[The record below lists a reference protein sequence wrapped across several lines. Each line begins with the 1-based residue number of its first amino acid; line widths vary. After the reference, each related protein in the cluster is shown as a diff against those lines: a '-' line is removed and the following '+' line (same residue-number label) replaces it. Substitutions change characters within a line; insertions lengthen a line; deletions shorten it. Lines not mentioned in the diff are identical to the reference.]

1 MIDYQGEVEE
11 QKAMQQMEMKE
22 KTDMV
27 KVLNSFNMLESQQDQ
42 DFFQDNND
50 DQKTKKTQKYSS
62 TKVKART
69 LVTNAPYRRFK
80 SDDFNKSTFVL
91 DSRSFLVQNLNPL
104 GLDRNLKTE
113 AEGNYV
119 KMVWD
124 KCLPSKFRLFVL
136 TEKNYLA
143 LP

>member
-27 KVLNSFNMLESQQDQ
+27 KLLNSFNMLESQPDP

-50 DQKTKKTQKYSS
+50 DQETKKTQKYSS

-69 LVTNAPYRRFK
+69 LVTNTSYRRFK
-80 SDDFNKSTFVL
+80 SDDSNKSTFVL
-91 DSRSFLVQNLNPL
+91 DSSSFLVQNLNSL
-104 GLDRNLKTE
+104 GLDRKLKTE
-113 AEGNYV
+113 TGGSYV
-119 KMVWD
+119 KMVWN
-124 KCLPSKFRLFVL
+124 KCLPS
-136 TEKNYLA
+136 
-143 LP
+143 

>member
-50 DQKTKKTQKYSS
+50 DKKIKKTQKYSS
-62 TKVKART
+62 TKVKAKT
-69 LVTNAPYRRFK
+69 LVTNASYRRFE

-91 DSRSFLVQNLNPL
+91 DSSSFLVQNLNPL
-104 GLDRNLKTE
+104 GLDRKLKTE
-113 AEGNYV
+113 TERNYV
-119 KMVWD
+119 KMV
-124 KCLPSKFRLFVL
+124 
-136 TEKNYLA
+136 
-143 LP
+143 